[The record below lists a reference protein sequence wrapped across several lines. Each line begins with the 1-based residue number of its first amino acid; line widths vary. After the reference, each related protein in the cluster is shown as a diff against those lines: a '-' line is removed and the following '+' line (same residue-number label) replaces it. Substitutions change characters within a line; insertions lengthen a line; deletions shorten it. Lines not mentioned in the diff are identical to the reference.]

1 MGLFLLCFGF
11 GDRFFN
17 RTKSWGNEVHISAS
31 ITENLSNQVVSISE
45 EAWVG
50 KNFTAIDIL
59 SSYGGIQGHK
69 QGGIGSFQSISIR
82 GASSRG
88 VKIFI
93 DGVPLE
99 DAGGGAVN
107 LGSIDLNLVERIDV
121 YKGYVPA
128 FLGGNGIGGAI
139 HFISKK
145 RVNTG
150 GQFLYLWKSRGSKTA
165 VSFTIPLISKTRFAS
180 SLAYHIQIMITNS

>member
-1 MGLFLLCFGF
+1 MRKTSPLVALFMGLFYSVSASVTDSLPLQNLGE
-11 GDRFFN
+11 
-17 RTKSWGNEVHISAS
+17 TEVHIGAS

-88 VKIFI
+88 V
-93 DGVPLE
+93 
-99 DAGGGAVN
+99 
-107 LGSIDLNLVERIDV
+107 
-121 YKGYVPA
+121 
-128 FLGGNGIGGAI
+128 
-139 HFISKK
+139 
-145 RVNTG
+145 
-150 GQFLYLWKSRGSKTA
+150 
-165 VSFTIPLISKTRFAS
+165 
-180 SLAYHIQIMITNS
+180 